1 MDQAILTRFRTRS
14 TTTER
19 PKATATKTRAK
30 PPSTASSPRTPRTR
44 RTRSPTSTSR
54 TSRTRPAELRPE
66 HPALV
71 PGPPLLQ
78 PGGLALLP
86 APLQGQVRSGH
97 LGANPD
103 RYRFIPVRGTTPRR
117 TGTTPKRTARPRPS
131 STSSTSPGTRPR
143 PSASSSGAPRTPPKQ
158 TCAKGQRDPET
169 DEALNDILN
178 WEGSATAAATPD
190 RTGTLRGTDP
200 NKAGAAR
207 ASGVFAAVEGTQ
219 RDNQAAQQHS
229 RAGYPIDRSSSGWEG
244 TGAPKTTIG
253 RTRRRHQCR
262 GTPESPNQGNHLNSK
277 ADSCNRCYDWQLRW
291 TRRLA
296 TKRAPRRLPALL
308 SESGAAVDGSEIL
321 LECKILYIAWGT
333 RPSPRTIPFA
343 VSFRWPTK
351 GQTFTFP
358 RTSQDRQTE

>member
-1 MDQAILTRFRTRS
+1 MLGGTTGREKGGKHWSHDREADNCALKGTSLRAGGAACKQLQQAAEDCTRMDQAILTRFRTRS

-169 DEALNDILN
+169 E
-178 WEGSATAAATPD
+178 
-190 RTGTLRGTDP
+190 R
-200 NKAGAAR
+200 
-207 ASGVFAAVEGTQ
+207 GTQ
-219 RDNQAAQQHS
+219 RH
-229 RAGYPIDRSSSGWEG
+229 P
-244 TGAPKTTIG
+244 
-253 RTRRRHQCR
+253 
-262 GTPESPNQGNHLNSK
+262 
-277 ADSCNRCYDWQLRW
+277 
-291 TRRLA
+291 
-296 TKRAPRRLPALL
+296 
-308 SESGAAVDGSEIL
+308 
-321 LECKILYIAWGT
+321 
-333 RPSPRTIPFA
+333 
-343 VSFRWPTK
+343 
-351 GQTFTFP
+351 
-358 RTSQDRQTE
+358 